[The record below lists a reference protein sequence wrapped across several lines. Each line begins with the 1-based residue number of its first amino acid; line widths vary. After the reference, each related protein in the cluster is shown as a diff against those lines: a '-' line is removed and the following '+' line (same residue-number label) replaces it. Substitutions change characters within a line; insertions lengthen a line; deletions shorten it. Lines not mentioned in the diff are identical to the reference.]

1 MLGTTVTYNAICR
14 TCTAALECLYILELD
29 AGSHV
34 RTHVTERRH
43 VVCKLERPSFKWLN
57 GSGCSVAA
65 DDGNGDD
72 LDACRNDC
80 TVAACGDG
88 VRRQDVAE
96 GQVGYEACDD
106 GNRVDTDSC
115 LNQCI
120 VGRCGDG
127 IRRNDLQ
134 AHHPNFEEEF

>member
-1 MLGTTVTYNAICR
+1 MRCDDGNASNDDGCTTE
-14 TCTAALECLYILELD
+14 CTLAECGDGI
-29 AGSHV
+29 V
-34 RTHVTERRH
+34 RGGVED
-43 VVCKLERPSFKWLN
+43 C
-57 GSGCSVAA
+57 

-115 LNQCI
+115 LNSI
-120 VGRCGDG
+120 ASLVD
-127 IRRNDLQ
+127 
-134 AHHPNFEEEF
+134 AVMEFAVMISKLIIPI